1 MDRSSSY
8 EMIRLY
14 MHDMDRVVEKIRLEH
29 EANCHRNESKAMLQ
43 LAEALIR
50 LGLVIKRKFQPKES
64 GCYIPHMI
72 YRDK

>member
-14 MHDMDRVVEKIRLEH
+14 MHAMDRVVEKIYLEH
-29 EANCHRNESKAMLQ
+29 EAVCHQHESRVMLH
-43 LAEALIR
+43 LAEALIQ
-50 LGLVIKRKFQPKES
+50 LGMAIKQKFQPKES